1 MGRSSKAESLENR
14 TRIVLEA
21 SREFRRRGVENVS
34 VSEIMAAAG
43 MTAGGFY
50 RHFPS
55 KDALVAE
62 ACELSFERARQRW
75 ERISPHY
82 EQDRQLGIVDYYF
95 GQRAGGPRCPII
107 AFAPELMTAEHAHR
121 QRPDSEHDTAT
132 AYAEGSQE
140 LLEVFA
146 GATATE
152 AAEID
157 DDTAVL
163 FAAMVGASLIRQ
175 AGGDSPWTQRLQ
187 EAVRRKV
194 AAARG

>member
-14 TRIVLEA
+14 ARIVLEA

-62 ACELSFERARQRW
+62 ACELSFDRARERW
-75 ERISPHY
+75 ERIPERHD
-82 EQDRQLGIVDYYF
+82 EGRRLGIVDYYF

-107 AFAPELMTAEHAHR
+107 AFAPELMTADHARR
-121 QRPDSEHDTAT
+121 QRPDSEHDTAA

-146 GATATE
+146 GE
-152 AAEID
+152 AAGESAEID

-163 FAAMVGASLIRQ
+163 FAAMVGSSLIRQ
-175 AGGDSPWTQRLQ
+175 ASGDSPWVQRLQ

-194 AAARG
+194 AATQV